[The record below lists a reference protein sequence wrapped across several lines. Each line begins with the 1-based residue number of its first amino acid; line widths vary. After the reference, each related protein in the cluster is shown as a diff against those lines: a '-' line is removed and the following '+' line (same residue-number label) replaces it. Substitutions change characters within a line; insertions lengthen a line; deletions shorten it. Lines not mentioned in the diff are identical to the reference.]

1 MASGRC
7 SPLALGLPTCEAD
20 FPGKSSRPSPSA
32 PPEPPW
38 AFWLP
43 TSCTRTLAV
52 VLLLTSD
59 TLDTPVEAWPHR
71 SRVADEHVMMGAR
84 RRRVSGRTPPTRA
97 ALAPR
102 ARPLTVLMGCSD
114 PTQLL
119 GRTVEFFNSMLTTA
133 AGSMML
139 DVTLAARRL
148 RPRWSQR
155 MSNIPLESIFQTLS
169 NPPGLNQ

>member
-1 MASGRC
+1 MNQISRKASSTLSAR
-7 SPLALGLPTCEAD
+7 
-20 FPGKSSRPSPSA
+20 A

-119 GRTVEFFNSMLTTA
+119 GRTVEFFTSTFTTA
-133 AGSMML
+133 AG
-139 DVTLAARRL
+139 
-148 RPRWSQR
+148 
-155 MSNIPLESIFQTLS
+155 
-169 NPPGLNQ
+169 